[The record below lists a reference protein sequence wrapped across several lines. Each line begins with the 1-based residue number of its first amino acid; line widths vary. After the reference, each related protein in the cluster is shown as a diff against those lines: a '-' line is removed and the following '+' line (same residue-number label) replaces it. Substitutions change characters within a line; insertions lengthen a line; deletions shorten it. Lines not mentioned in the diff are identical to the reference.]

1 MLRYLV
7 SLICGLLFGA
17 GLALSGMTRP
27 LKVLGF
33 LDVAGKWDPSLIFV
47 LGAAATVAT
56 VAFHFI
62 LQRKAPLLA
71 PAFDLPTTKGVDR
84 RLITGALIFGVG
96 WGIAG
101 FCPGPAIALLAA
113 HNARGDSA
121 VGETLSLSCRL
132 VLPNACGRSDRH
144 APGSGAGRIALKNAK
159 LMTLACF
166 PILSKRLSILNFYNK
181 QDTYELAEQAAG
193 SHCWRVVHNH
203 TDLHWHA
210 TRSSGTQ
217 SRWNPDMDRHT
228 GTSVDHS
235 FDHHR
240 RG

>member
-7 SLICGLLFGA
+7 SLICGLLFGV

-62 LQRKAPLLA
+62 LRRKAPLLA

-101 FCPGPAIALLAA
+101 YCPGPAIALLAA
-113 HNARGDSA
+113 PDTEALYFLPAMVAGWW
-121 VGETLSLSCRL
+121 LYRL
-132 VLPNACGRSDRH
+132 TTRVAIRRL
-144 APGSGAGRIALKNAK
+144 AK
-159 LMTLACF
+159 
-166 PILSKRLSILNFYNK
+166 
-181 QDTYELAEQAAG
+181 
-193 SHCWRVVHNH
+193 H
-203 TDLHWHA
+203 
-210 TRSSGTQ
+210 
-217 SRWNPDMDRHT
+217 
-228 GTSVDHS
+228 
-235 FDHHR
+235 
-240 RG
+240 

>member
-113 HNARGDSA
+113 PGTEALYFLPAMVAGWW
-121 VGETLSLSCRL
+121 LYRL
-132 VLPNACGRSDRH
+132 TTRVAIRWLACGRTLQRPRVRFWDRADRAKKCKANDACLFSD
-144 APGSGAGRIALKNAK
+144 PFE
-159 LMTLACF
+159 T
-166 PILSKRLSILNFYNK
+166 P
-181 QDTYELAEQAAG
+181 
-193 SHCWRVVHNH
+193 
-203 TDLHWHA
+203 
-210 TRSSGTQ
+210 
-217 SRWNPDMDRHT
+217 
-228 GTSVDHS
+228 
-235 FDHHR
+235 
-240 RG
+240 